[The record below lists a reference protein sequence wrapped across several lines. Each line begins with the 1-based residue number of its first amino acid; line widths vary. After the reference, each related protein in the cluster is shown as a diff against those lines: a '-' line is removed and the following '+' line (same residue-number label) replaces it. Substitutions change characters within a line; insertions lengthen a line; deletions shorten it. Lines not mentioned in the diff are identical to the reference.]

1 MSRLLLAEL
10 RRIASRRLVRV
21 TVALALLGIVL
32 GGAAAFAFSAALP
45 EETYQQRVAEA
56 KARQD
61 EQDATIEACLQ
72 EHDVRRGEITDE
84 IAALCFPDEPVPG
97 ADDPRFHR
105 RRLEGIVHGV
115 TGALAVV
122 GWAVGASLAGAEFA
136 SRSMTTLLTWETR
149 RGRVFLAKSA
159 TTVVATALLALGAL
173 ALVVLAMLPALTVH
187 GAPLQ
192 PNDPSWASLAGAVG
206 RGVVL
211 TGLSAAMGFAIAT
224 IGRNTAAAL
233 GAGFAYIIVLENILG
248 SSFERWRRWLLL
260 GNVIVFVS
268 GDDNGSD
275 IPGRTVIGAGVL
287 LAVVAVVLLL
297 AAGGTFRSRDVA

>member
-84 IAALCFPDEPVPG
+84 IAALCFPDEPVAG

-233 GAGFAYIIVLENILG
+233 GAGFA
-248 SSFERWRRWLLL
+248 
-260 GNVIVFVS
+260 
-268 GDDNGSD
+268 
-275 IPGRTVIGAGVL
+275 
-287 LAVVAVVLLL
+287 
-297 AAGGTFRSRDVA
+297 